1 MDVRNCMEEGEI
13 EDHLAQSS
21 ALGLET
27 MELQWKSYVS
37 NLKESG
43 ALSNALA
50 VCDVSGSMNGQPM
63 QVSLAFLTQHSL
75 RYSDHTLHSPMH
87 CALTACTHQW
97 CTIIQACYAVQY
109 PQD

>member
-1 MDVRNCMEEGEI
+1 MEEDEI

-50 VCDVSGSMNGQPM
+50 VCDVSGSMTGQPM

-75 RYSDHTLHSPMH
+75 CYSDHTLLHSPMH
-87 CALTACTHQW
+87 
-97 CTIIQACYAVQY
+97 
-109 PQD
+109 